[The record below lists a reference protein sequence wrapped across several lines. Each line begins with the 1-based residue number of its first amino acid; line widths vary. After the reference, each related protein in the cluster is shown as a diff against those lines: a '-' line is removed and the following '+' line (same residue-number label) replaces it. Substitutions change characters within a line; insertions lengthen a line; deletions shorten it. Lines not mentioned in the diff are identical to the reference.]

1 MKGLL
6 VVLILILT
14 VTGACADIYTW
25 KDNKGTRFYTNS
37 LHEIPA
43 RYLKKARVLDVAT
56 GKVGGL
62 ATAQPA
68 GSAAPAHGAA
78 VASQPQLVQ
87 QAPPGQ
93 FPPQATAGQPAPGA
107 QPATGGAVPVA
118 TGVAPAAVPV
128 AEPAAGSAETARP
141 QQQRMSRKELRA
153 LGRRSS
159 NRPEE

>member
-14 VTGACADIYTW
+14 ATGACADIYTW

-62 ATAQPA
+62 ALAQPA
-68 GSAAPAHGAA
+68 GTDAPARGAAPAP
-78 VASQPQLVQ
+78 ASEPQLVQ

-93 FPPQATAGQPAPGA
+93 LPPRAAASQPAPTAQTATREGA
-107 QPATGGAVPVA
+107 PAAA
-118 TGVAPAAVPV
+118 AAVPV
-128 AEPAAGSAETARP
+128 AEPAAVPSAETARP
-141 QQQRMSRKELRA
+141 QQHRMSRKELRA

-159 NRPEE
+159 NRSEE